1 MDRLALPAALLAVI
15 VAYGYGS
22 VRWTMRNPGWYAG
35 LPKPPWQPPDI
46 VFGIIWPLNFVA
58 LAIASCVL
66 AYQSASA
73 AVTFGLIL
81 AVSVVFALTWAY
93 LFYVPHRLW
102 LAAVSL
108 TVAAVLTW
116 ALVVVA
122 FDAQLWVGILLIP
135 YAVWLSVATS
145 LAYGYAHLA
154 PHGDSSGIVASS

>member
-1 MDRLALPAALLAVI
+1 MDRLALAAALLAVI
-15 VAYGYGS
+15 VAYGFLS
-22 VRWTMRNPGWYAG
+22 VRWSMRNPGWYAA
-35 LPKPPWQPPDI
+35 LPKPSWQPPDI

-66 AYQSASA
+66 AYQGATT

-93 LFYVPHRLW
+93 LFYVPHRLA
-102 LAAVSL
+102 LAAISL

-116 ALVVVA
+116 ALVAVA
-122 FDAQLWVGILLIP
+122 FDAQLWVGMLLIP

-145 LAYGYAHLA
+145 LAFGYARLA
-154 PHGDSSGIVASS
+154 PNSLTQRNG